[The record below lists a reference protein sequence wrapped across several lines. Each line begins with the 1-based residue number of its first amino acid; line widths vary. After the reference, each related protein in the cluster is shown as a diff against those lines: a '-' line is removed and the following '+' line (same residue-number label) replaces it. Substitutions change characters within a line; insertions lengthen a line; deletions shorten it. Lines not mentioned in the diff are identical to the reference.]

1 MKKLLPIPV
10 FLLLGSAGCEDSSD
24 TSNNTSN
31 SVRSWKGNFTYVSSG
46 EVLGVSARELATAE
60 VSLELD
66 EAAGMG
72 TSLMIFRPVGTWTYS
87 RTAASEG
94 CTFTTQPA
102 EGSLNK
108 LPEQGVMIL
117 HDDGDESSVPYEALI
132 GTGEFESTTSVV
144 CDAVNYTEIG
154 PDAHNLLVVR
164 LDQELSVSADG
175 NTIEGSH
182 TEGTSADSRTYQWS
196 LSACESP
203 QMCESP
209 DARGVNSYCSLVALI
224 TIAGCLRQGHSHA
237 RCGLEGT
244 ADYWKC
250 VAMN

>member
-1 MKKLLPIPV
+1 MTKLLPIP
-10 FLLLGSAGCEDSSD
+10 FLLLLVSAGCEDSSD
-24 TSNNTSN
+24 TRN
-31 SVRSWKGNFTYVSSG
+31 SVRSWKGNFTYISSG
-46 EVLGVSARELATAE
+46 EVLGVSAREFATAE

-117 HDDGDESSVPYEALI
+117 HGDGDDLPVPYEILI
-132 GTGEFESTTSVV
+132 GTGEFESTMSVV
-144 CDAVNYTEIG
+144 CDVVNYTETG
-154 PDAHNLLVVR
+154 PDVHNLLVVR

-175 NTIEGSH
+175 DIIEGSH
-182 TEGTSADSRTYQWS
+182 TEGTSADSRAYQWH
-196 LSACESP
+196 LSACDSP
-203 QMCESP
+203 QMCESL
-209 DARGVNSYCSLVALI
+209 DAQGVNSYCSLVALI
-224 TIAGCLRQGHSHA
+224 TITGC
-237 RCGLEGT
+237 
-244 ADYWKC
+244 
-250 VAMN
+250 